1 MKELCEKYDELYDTL
16 SDALRDAYYTDMA
29 ICDELSASVHGS
41 LPHAIDNS
49 YLPFF
54 EHVISKSG
62 YYDGGYSATELLNFV
77 NSSVLKA
84 NTSFSLVAGLEAP
97 LSLITIYLI
106 KGKLESAEYFFAR
119 DIYEAED
126 VGQCAA
132 GYKIGIGFDGKD
144 FSTLKFKLSTG
155 KITKSIWTAL
165 KSKDSND
172 DFKIVKG
179 VLKKYTGNQKKVVI
193 PDTVKTI
200 GKKAFMNRSK
210 LEEVI
215 VSNSVKTID
224 DEAFRECTMLKSVSL
239 PDSLVSI
246 GVNAFRSCSSLTS
259 LVLPSSLK
267 SIDGFAFGGCPIES
281 IVIPDGI
288 SELTGTFRNCT
299 SLSNVVLPEAL
310 KGILHST
317 FSGCKSLKN
326 IVIPQAVTNIG
337 ILAFEDCTSLTSII
351 IPEAVT
357 NIGSSAF
364 AGCTS
369 LKNITIPK
377 NVKRIG
383 RQAFWRCSRL
393 KKISY
398 DGTIAAWHSVKKE
411 EEWNAKVP
419 AKEIK
424 CSDGIVEL

>member
-16 SDALRDAYYTDMA
+16 SDALRDADYTDMA
-29 ICDELSASVHGS
+29 FCDELSAGVHGS

-62 YYDGGYSATELLNFV
+62 YYDVGYSATELLNFV

-84 NTSFSLVAGLEAP
+84 HTSFSLVQGLEAP
-97 LSLITIYLI
+97 LSLIAIYLI
-106 KGKLESAEYFFAR
+106 KGELESAEYFFAR

-126 VGQCAA
+126 EGQCAT
-132 GYKIGIGFDGKD
+132 GYKIGVGFNGKNLL
-144 FSTLKFKLSTG
+144 TLKYNVNTRKV
-155 KITKSIWTAL
+155 TKTVWKPATSGE
-165 KSKDSND
+165 DMN
-172 DFKIVKG
+172 IVNG
-179 VLKKYTGNQKKVVI
+179 TLKKYKGNQKKAVI
-193 PDTVKTI
+193 PDMVKTI

-215 VSNSVKTID
+215 ISNSVKTID

-267 SIDGFAFGGCPIES
+267 NIDGFAFGGCPIES
-281 IVIPDGI
+281 IVIPDGVP
-288 SELTGTFRNCT
+288 ELTGTFMNCT

-317 FSGCKSLKN
+317 FRGCKSLKN

-337 ILAFEDCTSLTSII
+337 ILAFEDCTSLTNII

-357 NIGSSAF
+357 KIGSSAF

-369 LKNITIPK
+369 LKDITIPK

-398 DGTIAAWHSVKKE
+398 DGTIAAWHSVEKE

>member
-1 MKELCEKYDELYDTL
+1 MEELCKKYDELYDTL

-54 EHVISKSG
+54 EHVISKNG

-84 NTSFSLVAGLEAP
+84 HTSFSLVEGLEAP

-106 KGKLESAEYFFAR
+106 NGKLESAEYFFAR
-119 DIYEAED
+119 DTYEAED
-126 VGQCAA
+126 EGQCAT
-132 GYKIGIGFDGKD
+132 GYKIGIGFNGKN
-144 FSTLKFKLSTG
+144 FLILKYKVNTR
-155 KITKSIWTAL
+155 KVTKTVWKADKTVEEM
-165 KSKDSND
+165 N
-172 DFKIVKG
+172 IVNG
-179 VLKKYTGNQKKVVI
+179 TLKKYKGNQKKVVI

-200 GKKAFMNRSK
+200 GKRAFMNRSK

-215 VSNSVKTID
+215 ISNSVKTID

-259 LVLPSSLK
+259 LVLPSSIR

-288 SELTGTFRNCT
+288 SELTGTFMNCT

-377 NVKRIG
+377 NVKSIDMW
-383 RQAFWRCSRL
+383 AFHGCSRL

-398 DGTIAAWHSVKKE
+398 DGTSAAWHSVKKG
-411 EEWNAKVP
+411 EEWNARVP
-419 AKEIK
+419 AREIK